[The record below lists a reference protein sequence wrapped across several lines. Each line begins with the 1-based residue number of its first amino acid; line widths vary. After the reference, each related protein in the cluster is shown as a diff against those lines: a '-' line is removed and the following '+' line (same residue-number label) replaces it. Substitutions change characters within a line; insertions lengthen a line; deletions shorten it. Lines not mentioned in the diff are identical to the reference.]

1 MTLLKI
7 IGFLSSHQVPVL
19 GITTTSYRI
28 SLLVP
33 RAFID
38 KSVELCHAQ
47 WVVNPIVSTLG

>member
-1 MTLLKI
+1 MTLLET

-38 KSVELCHAQ
+38 KSVELCYSQ
-47 WVVNPIVSTLG
+47 WVVNSV